1 MSSTPQESTVVGKRL
16 LDAGYVLPAV
26 PEPRADYLPAKTVGD
41 FVYLSGQVP
50 FVDNELQIRGRV
62 GDEVSEEAGAGQAA
76 LAALNALSAAH
87 RHLGGLDE
95 LEMASM
101 TVYVASAPTFHN
113 QHLVADGA
121 SEVIGVAFGPHPRT
135 SVGVTSLPLDAVV
148 EVQLVL
154 LVRRTHSG

>member
-1 MSSTPQESTVVGKRL
+1 MTSTPQESTVVVRRL
-16 LDAGYVLPAV
+16 MDAGYVLPAV

-41 FVYLSGQVP
+41 FVFLSGQVP
-50 FVDNELQIRGRV
+50 FVDDELQVRGRV
-62 GDEVSEEAGAGQAA
+62 GDEVSEEDGVRQAA

-87 RHLGGLDE
+87 RHLGGLDDVE
-95 LEMASM
+95 VASM
-101 TVYVASAPTFHN
+101 TVYVASAPSFHD

-121 SEVIGVAFGPHPRT
+121 SKVVGVAFGPHPRT

-154 LVRRTHSG
+154 LVRRAS